1 MSSLPAIQQK
11 KMSYYRIG
19 MSKVNDKDAKW
30 ISATKQTDK
39 LLREQQMK
47 LIEDGDFYGTRL
59 RLNIQADEKKLE
71 SFKSNEDY

>member
-1 MSSLPAIQQK
+1 
-11 KMSYYRIG
+11 
-19 MSKVNDKDAKW
+19 
-30 ISATKQTDK
+30 
-39 LLREQQMK
+39 MK